1 MLVAESVRLAMID
14 GGGLLYEGRGGCRT
28 INEGRLR
35 AIVSRVIDG
44 LKKYM
49 EMNGESVLRR
59 FAMENGLSM
68 EDLENMDEQELYG
81 RVQEWLSRRG

>member
-14 GGGLLYEGRGGCRT
+14 GGGLLYEGRGGYGT

-44 LKKYM
+44 LKRYM

-81 RVQEWLSRRG
+81 RVQEWMSNRG